1 MQQGRWEQEREPLLE
16 ELSKVYMSHQY
27 ALLLAQEGEGL
38 KLLDIIIKNKSYIT
52 DFGKQLAES
61 FPKETYGIYEE
72 YIVEQAKEATDRGK
86 YKNVCKIIKNF
97 YEAGGKA
104 EAIEIIDR
112 LSRIYQRRP
121 AMLEELAGLKRKL
134 SR

>member
-1 MQQGRWEQEREPLLE
+1 
-16 ELSKVYMSHQY
+16 MSHQY